1 MNLSFCITE
10 HCIFHVG
17 YDCSFEL
24 DRMLDK
30 ASKRISRYYGSPL
43 VGPSLAWRSS
53 GEEGQECVRILA
65 RMGRQK
71 EEGRSPNHQDQMGVG
86 RRGRLGGGVSET
98 DAEVG
103 LEGAL
108 GGPVHCPWRWHSL
121 VSNFGNGHTRVSKLA
136 GRLAAKDS
144 E

>member
-1 MNLSFCITE
+1 MKLSFCMTK

-17 YDCSFEL
+17 YDCIFEFH
-24 DRMLDK
+24 RIRNK

-53 GEEGQECVRILA
+53 GREGQECVRTLA
-65 RMGRQK
+65 RMDRQE
-71 EEGRSPNHQDQMGVG
+71 EEGRNPNHQDQIGVG
-86 RRGRLGGGVSET
+86 RNGRLGRGVSET

-103 LEGAL
+103 LEGEL
-108 GGPVHCPWRWHSL
+108 GGAVHCPRRWHSL
-121 VSNFGNGHTRVSKLA
+121 VSNFGNGHTRISKLA
-136 GRLAAKDS
+136 GRLAAKGS